1 MSNTVPDEPDRI
13 LPVAMV
19 AGQAW
24 WSPRVAGMT
33 VIKLLVLLLA
43 LSGAVN
49 VAFVAGIIARLGGL
63 SIPRCILVAGGA
75 AGASL
80 TIFFTALPSYQ

>member
-1 MSNTVPDEPDRI
+1 
-13 LPVAMV
+13 
-19 AGQAW
+19 
-24 WSPRVAGMT
+24 MT
-33 VIKLLVLLLA
+33 VIKLLILLLA

-49 VAFVAGIIARLGGL
+49 VAFAAGITARLCGL